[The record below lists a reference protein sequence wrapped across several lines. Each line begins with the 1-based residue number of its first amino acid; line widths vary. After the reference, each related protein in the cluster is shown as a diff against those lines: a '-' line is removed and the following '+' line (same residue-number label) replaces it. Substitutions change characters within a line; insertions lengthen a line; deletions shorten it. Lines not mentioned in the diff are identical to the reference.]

1 MVNSQACGPF
11 LCVGTKT
18 HTAFFVH
25 TFVHTRAARGHES
38 PDPHS
43 SLLELHCCLTPL
55 GIALRPGLLTHPASH
70 SCIRCRALL
79 RWRQRCVRPTGSRV
93 PLHMAVPARSGPACA
108 AVHGTRVRTAV
119 AARMA
124 VAPVSACVRVRA
136 GREDYSKGS
145 TRTTSLRDGRRRLPR
160 AASWP

>member
-1 MVNSQACGPF
+1 MVNSHACGPF

-18 HTAFFVH
+18 HTAFLFTHLFTHAQPGV
-25 TFVHTRAARGHES
+25 TS
-38 PDPHS
+38 PLTPILHS
-43 SLLELHCCLTPL
+43 SSSTAASRPSASHS
-55 GIALRPGLLTHPASH
+55 ALVFSPSH

-93 PLHMAVPARSGPACA
+93 PLHVAVPARSGPACA